1 MLERFGQ
8 CGHSATPSVL
18 PPQRCRQPSVST
30 HSNSW
35 LLSRLHASTGRRG
48 RASAP
53 QRMQARP
60 SSWASVRVAGNLPD
74 GRGRLSRCAEAPT
87 HLCHAR
93 RNPVACTAVDEFLA
107 ELEAR
112 MASATRASGVHPPL
126 TAEALQVIAAAD
138 HGGTP
143 MFTSANLARIAKEN
157 GVDVSS
163 DMTPND
169 IIAELRR
176 RQQPGS

>member
-1 MLERFGQ
+1 MPLVLLMAMSVIGTSFCPVSRDGWHVRGLHIGSGRGEP
-8 CGHSATPSVL
+8 ATAL
-18 PPQRCRQPSVST
+18 
-30 HSNSW
+30 
-35 LLSRLHASTGRRG
+35 RLDRRRRHASRCHE
-48 RASAP
+48 
-53 QRMQARP
+53 RP
-60 SSWASVRVAGNLPD
+60 
-74 GRGRLSRCAEAPT
+74 
-87 HLCHAR
+87 
-93 RNPVACTAVDEFLA
+93 NPLACTPVDEFLA

-112 MASATRASGVHPPL
+112 MASATRADGVHPPL

-138 HGGTP
+138 QGGTP

-176 RQQPGS
+176 RQRT

>member
-1 MLERFGQ
+1 MSIPAEVITGPSSTQSEWL
-8 CGHSATPSVL
+8 ATCLTVAVA
-18 PPQRCRQPSVST
+18 CRGALRRHAS
-30 HSNSW
+30 
-35 LLSRLHASTGRRG
+35 LSRAS
-48 RASAP
+48 
-53 QRMQARP
+53 
-60 SSWASVRVAGNLPD
+60 
-74 GRGRLSRCAEAPT
+74 E
-87 HLCHAR
+87 
-93 RNPVACTAVDEFLA
+93 PVACTAVDEFLA

>member
-1 MLERFGQ
+1 
-8 CGHSATPSVL
+8 
-18 PPQRCRQPSVST
+18 
-30 HSNSW
+30 
-35 LLSRLHASTGRRG
+35 
-48 RASAP
+48 
-53 QRMQARP
+53 
-60 SSWASVRVAGNLPD
+60 
-74 GRGRLSRCAEAPT
+74 
-87 HLCHAR
+87 
-93 RNPVACTAVDEFLA
+93 
-107 ELEAR
+107 

-176 RQQPGS
+176 RQQPGSQRCPVARAPIALINDENGTSCS

>member
-1 MLERFGQ
+1 M
-8 CGHSATPSVL
+8 SVPATARCFSVRSVEALRYSPGLCQLGCAGGLDPS
-18 PPQRCRQPSVST
+18 
-30 HSNSW
+30 
-35 LLSRLHASTGRRG
+35 LSRASEPG
-48 RASAP
+48 
-53 QRMQARP
+53 
-60 SSWASVRVAGNLPD
+60 SVCL
-74 GRGRLSRCAEAPT
+74 
-87 HLCHAR
+87 
-93 RNPVACTAVDEFLA
+93 AVDEFLA

-112 MASATRASGVHPPL
+112 MASATRATGVPPPL

-138 HGGTP
+138 QGGTP

-169 IIAELRR
+169 IIAELRL